1 MSNHHSESDT
11 TPSNLS
17 SLNSDSYSPYNN
29 KRKDYK
35 EEEKFFLEDSI
46 TMDPHKNN
54 VYREPI
60 THVKNRSHF
69 EGILGSCFGDFDAK
83 LTYNQLLPFYKLK
96 EDANILFDAKCKDY
110 DDTFRELWGVFMNNE
125 TLEKIENEKWK
136 DFGFQNSNPRS
147 DLRGG
152 GLISLKQMV
161 HYAKERPIKV
171 KEMVDPKHE
180 FCYAISSINVTYFLF
195 RYYHLSDLL
204 VFEKDWKDICS
215 RIALKTFC
223 TLLENDKTVFDR
235 MHCLLLEDLFEV
247 WLEVRKN
254 LPNVTL
260 LDFHIATDTIKA
272 RFKRATEKKVFEDF
286 DTMKLYYHKKK
297 VLNPP
302 ILKTTINR

>member
-1 MSNHHSESDT
+1 MSNKNDESDLT
-11 TPSNLS
+11 ASNFS
-17 SLNSDSYSPYNN
+17 SLNSDSYSPYNK
-29 KRKDYK
+29 KRKDHF
-35 EEEKFFLEDSI
+35 EEEKFFLDDAI
-46 TMDPHKNN
+46 TLEHNKSNI
-54 VYREPI
+54 YREPM
-60 THVKNRSHF
+60 THVKNRSAL
-69 EGILGSCFGDFDAK
+69 ENILGSCFGDFDAK
-83 LTYNQLLPFYKLK
+83 ITYNQLLPFYKLK
-96 EDANILFDAKCKDY
+96 EDANVLFDAKCKDY
-110 DDTFRELWGVFMNNE
+110 DDIFRELWAVFMNNE

-161 HYAKERPIKV
+161 HYAKEHPTKV

-180 FCYAISSINVTYFLF
+180 FCYAISSINITYFLF

-204 VFEKDWKDICS
+204 TYEKDWKEICS

-223 TLLENDKTVFDR
+223 TLLETDKAVFDK
-235 MHCLLLEDLFEV
+235 MHCLLLEDLFDV

-272 RFKRATEKKVFEDF
+272 RFKRATEKKVFEEF
-286 DTMKLYYHKKK
+286 ETLKIYYNNKKP
-297 VLNPP
+297 LNPP
-302 ILKTTINR
+302 ILKTTVRR